1 MKRRTCFLTREQ
13 SMILRGAGVILVMVT
28 HFINWYADLFNC
40 EPLRYALM
48 RSGIYGVDLFFLASG
63 YGLVKSASGKKIRG
77 IFLWKRFKNTYLPY
91 LLIVGCIELTSGGI
105 HGAKDWYQFFT
116 GYDYWFIR
124 NILVFYLAFFLVF
137 RSMKTPGSRITALAA
152 CTIAYTAWL
161 IAEKRADF
169 WYVSNVAFWLG
180 AAIAQYEKKLLKIAN
195 FLYPAWIDAL
205 ALGVG
210 WVVKSGMDGRLIPP
224 MGWEKIRDGIAAS
237 AIWTL
242 FAAQA
247 ACLLRGRL
255 LCFLIFLGEI
265 SLEMYLLH
273 LFLFYR
279 VLNGFPELGIVA
291 VGALSIGLTAVLSWL
306 IHWLFSLLFSAAE
319 ALGKK
324 SGKKGR

>member
-1 MKRRTCFLTREQ
+1 MKRRTLFLTREQ
-13 SMILRGAGVILVMVT
+13 SMILRGIGVILVMVT
-28 HFINWYADLFNC
+28 HFVNWYADLLDC

-63 YGLVKSASGKKIRG
+63 YGLVKSASAKKIRG

-91 LLIVGCIELTSGGI
+91 LVIVGCIELFSGGI
-105 HGAKDWYQFFT
+105 RGAKDWYQFFT

-124 NILVFYLAFFLVF
+124 NILIFYLAFFLVF
-137 RSMKTPGSRITALAA
+137 RSMKTPGSRMTALAA
-152 CTIAYTAWL
+152 CMIAYTAWL
-161 IAEKRADF
+161 IAEGRADF

-180 AAIAQYEKKLLKIAN
+180 AVIAQYEKELLKCFN
-195 FLYPAWIDAL
+195 FLYPVWIAVL
-205 ALGVG
+205 AAGVG

-224 MGWEKIRDGIAAS
+224 SGWEKIRDGIAAS
-237 AIWTL
+237 AVWTL

-247 ACLLRGRL
+247 AGLLAGRPL
-255 LCFLIFLGEI
+255 RVLAFLGEI

-279 VLNGFPELGIVA
+279 VLNGFPELGILT
-291 VGALSIGLTAVLSWL
+291 VGALTVGLTVVLSWL

-319 ALGKK
+319 ALGG
-324 SGKKGR
+324 GKRRR